1 MIKPNPPL
9 EDAFRKVSV
18 RKLATT
24 AALNPDNL
32 GNPRAWDQQGR
43 TPSPSPLLRM
53 AVASLILDGAV
64 RGNMLSEGTLLVATD
79 TALDA
84 MLAKLPTES
93 ALGTI
98 DCQGARIDWESEDSV
113 RISLQKWSDEMNQM
127 GAASGKR
134 AGRESNSAPSSSS
147 PRQGEQTDE
156 MAMEDLQE
164 GPPVSDLD
172 GSPVFVP
179 PQEVPAKKHAK

>member
-1 MIKPNPPL
+1 
-9 EDAFRKVSV
+9 
-18 RKLATT
+18 
-24 AALNPDNL
+24 
-32 GNPRAWDQQGR
+32 
-43 TPSPSPLLRM
+43 
-53 AVASLILDGAV
+53 
-64 RGNMLSEGTLLVATD
+64 
-79 TALDA
+79 